1 MFHFEGHM
9 VTTVQEYFETLP
21 RRFRGEAADGVRAV
35 FQFELSGPG
44 GGTYSVTVDGRSL
57 AVAAAPHA
65 SPTVTLKMAAEDYV
79 KLANGKLNGHWA
91 YVTGKMK
98 VAGDMMTAMKMQ
110 SLFPPGP

>member
-1 MFHFEGHM
+1 M
-9 VTTVQEYFETLP
+9 VSTVEEYFDTLP
-21 RRFRGEAADGVRAV
+21 RRFRSEAAEGVRAV

-57 AVAAAPHA
+57 TVAAAAHA
-65 SPTVTLKMAAEDYV
+65 SPTVTLRMAADDYV

-91 YVTGKMK
+91 FMTGKMK
-98 VAGDMMTAMKMQ
+98 VSGDMMTAMKMQ